1 MGILARIAYLGAF
14 AVIIAASWNVQKGQ
28 SESAKWSVMGALIAA
43 VASLIVKALF
53 ATGDTR
59 SISPP
64 RLATNF
70 RAMNT
75 KAKVVPL
82 LVIVAVLV
90 AVVIVFRSLTVL
102 STALLIGAGAFAFLH
117 RDEASDS
124 RKLPWQTWLLAVV
137 SVVLYLVDW
146 LVLGN

>member
-1 MGILARIAYLGAF
+1 
-14 AVIIAASWNVQKGQ
+14 
-28 SESAKWSVMGALIAA
+28 
-43 VASLIVKALF
+43 
-53 ATGDTR
+53 
-59 SISPP
+59 
-64 RLATNF
+64 
-70 RAMNT
+70 MNT

-124 RKLPWQTWLLAVV
+124 RKLPWQTWLLSVV